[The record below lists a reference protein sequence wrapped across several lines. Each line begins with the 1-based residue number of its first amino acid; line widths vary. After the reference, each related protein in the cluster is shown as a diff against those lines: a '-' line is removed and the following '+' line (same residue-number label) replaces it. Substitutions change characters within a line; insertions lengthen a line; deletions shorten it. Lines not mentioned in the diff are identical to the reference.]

1 MADPVDLSGVHRELD
16 SIKRAVCHCQLRGEC
31 LGCKGIEMVR
41 QQMEAVVA
49 AASQPVLLQVANEA
63 AAKDMLNQFSQMQE
77 RLMDDPQMQQAAE
90 AVRQRLM
97 DDPEARR
104 MIEDLMQR
112 LGQGEEPGKGQP
124 E

>member
-1 MADPVDLSGVHRELD
+1 MAEPVDLSGVHRELD
-16 SIKRAVCHCQLRGEC
+16 TIKRAVCHCQLRGEC

-49 AASQPVLLQVANEA
+49 AASQPVLLQVANETA
-63 AAKDMLNQFSQMQE
+63 ARDMLNQFSQMQE
-77 RLMDDPQMQQAAE
+77 RLMDDPQMRQAAE

-112 LGQGEEPGKGQP
+112 LGQGEEPGKDQP

>member
-1 MADPVDLSGVHRELD
+1 MAEPVDLSGVHRELD
-16 SIKRAVCHCQLRGEC
+16 AVKRSVCHCQLRGEC

-49 AASQPVLLQVANEA
+49 AASQPILLQVAQET
-63 AAKDMLNQFSQMQE
+63 AAKEMLTQFSQMQE
-77 RLMDDPQMQQAAE
+77 RLMDDPQMRQAAE

-112 LGQGEEPGKGQP
+112 LGQGGDSEKDQP

>member
-1 MADPVDLSGVHRELD
+1 MAEPVDLSGLHRELD
-16 SIKRAVCHCQLRGEC
+16 NVKRAVCHCQLRGEC

-49 AASQPVLLQVANEA
+49 AASQPVLLQVAHET
-63 AAKDMLNQFSQMQE
+63 AAKEMLTQFSQMQE
-77 RLMDDPQMQQAAE
+77 RLMDDPQMRQAAE

-104 MIEDLMQR
+104 MIEDLMHQ
-112 LGQGEEPGKGQP
+112 LGQGELPGKDEP

>member
-1 MADPVDLSGVHRELD
+1 MAEPVDLSGVHRELD
-16 SIKRAVCHCQLRGEC
+16 AVKRSVCHCQLQGEC

-49 AASQPVLLQVANEA
+49 AASQPVLLQFAQET
-63 AAKDMLNQFSQMQE
+63 AAKEMLSQFSQMQE
-77 RLMDDPQMQQAAE
+77 RLMEDPQMQRAAE

-104 MIEDLMQR
+104 MIEELMQR
-112 LGQGEEPGKGQP
+112 FGQGEDPGKDQP